1 MAVKTRHECI
11 FGGIGGKGVLVSG
24 KIVADAAMHQYPNIV
39 WYPAYGSAMRGGTSE
54 CTVILSND
62 LIACP
67 VMLQA
72 ETVLVIAPSELKN
85 FIPRV
90 KPGGLLIVESTDP
103 LPVKI
108 ERQDIKVMEVPG
120 VKIAIETGDIRAA
133 NLVLVGAYIGATGAV
148 DPEIMEADI
157 AKKLGGSK
165 ETQETNKKAF
175 RAGMKFAQ
183 DHKK

>member
-1 MAVKTRHECI
+1 MATKTRHECI

-72 ETVLVIAPSELKN
+72 EVVLVIAPSELKN
-85 FIPRV
+85 FIARV
-90 KPGGLLIVESTDP
+90 KPGGLLIVEGTDP

-108 ERQDIKVMEVPG
+108 ERTDIKVLEVPG
-120 VKIAIETGDIRAA
+120 VKIATQLGDLRAA
-133 NLVLVGAYIGATGAV
+133 NLVLVGAYIGATGAIS
-148 DPEIMEADI
+148 PEIMEEDI
-157 AKKLGGSK
+157 VKKLGGSK
-165 ETQETNKKAF
+165 QVQENNKKAF
-175 RAGMKFAQ
+175 REGMKFAKE
-183 DHKK
+183 HLN